1 MNALISA
8 LINVRKF
15 ARIIHDIRLENAV
28 WCPETGRFHPDAR
41 ENLTVSRN
49 GKILSNLFR
58 LGTATVVSENGTV
71 SEVSARSASRAAA
84 AVAIRDIRKN
94 GTPSHFWTV
103 TMRNKKFGATH
114 TETVRFGFD
123 FVSHRDDSI
132 GDERANIVVSDM
144 GRTTNNLIDNVIFH
158 NASQNEPCPVCGRLN
173 CDSATI

>member
-1 MNALISA
+1 MNNLVSA
-8 LINVRKF
+8 LVRSRNL

-41 ENLTVSRN
+41 ENLTVSHN

-103 TMRNKKFGATH
+103 TMRNKSGATH
-114 TETVRFGFD
+114 SETVRFGFD
-123 FVSHRDDSI
+123 WKPIDDTEND
-132 GDERANIVVSDM
+132 GTENGNIVTSGPIPRNRRIDDM
-144 GRTTNNLIDNVIFH
+144 DY
-158 NASQNEPCPVCGRLN
+158 
-173 CDSATI
+173 SAF